1 MKKLFAIIF
10 LSFLT
15 VILSTNVHAQGCSD
29 AGFCTMN
36 SFKPNHSDSIKNLNN
51 QFKVGSFYGKADNSI
66 LVYGSYV
73 EFSKQLNN
81 QFGFDTKLTSIAQ
94 TGNDIA
100 ALGISDLFI
109 NANYKTNKQL
119 KFTLGAKIPL
129 SNASKTKNN
138 LPLPMDYQA
147 SLGIFDLI
155 FGIGYDIKKLQIV
168 AAIQQPLTQNN
179 NQFLASSFPMNTAFR
194 TFQSTNQFKRSADV
208 LLRISYPINISSKLK
223 FTTSLLPIYHLSN
236 DTYIDELNV
245 TKEIKGS
252 EGLTLN
258 ANTFFDYEINS
269 KNSLQFNLGVPFIV
283 RDVRPDG
290 LTRSFITSL
299 EYKIRF

>member
-1 MKKLFAIIF
+1 MLFKLFSAIIPIH
-10 LSFLT
+10 L
-15 VILSTNVHAQGCSD
+15 HAQGCSD
-29 AGFCTMN
+29 AGFCTIN
-36 SFKPNHSDSIKNLNN
+36 SFKPNHSDSTKKINN
-51 QFKVGSFYGKADNSI
+51 QFKVGSFFGKADNAI
-66 LVYGSYV
+66 LAYGSYI

-100 ALGISDLFI
+100 AFGISDLFI
-109 NANYKTNKQL
+109 NANYKNNKNVR
-119 KFTLGAKIPL
+119 FTLGAKIPL
-129 SNASKTKNN
+129 SNASKTNSN

-147 SLGIFDLI
+147 SLGTFDLI
-155 FGIGYDIKKLQIV
+155 MGIGFDIKKIQIV
-168 AAIQQPLTQNN
+168 AAFQQPLTQNK
-179 NQFLASSFPMNTAFR
+179 NQFLASSFPINSALR
-194 TFQSTNQFKRSADV
+194 TFQSTNQFNRSGDV
-208 LLRISYPINISSKLK
+208 LLRISYPINITSKLK

-290 LTRSFITSL
+290 LTRSFIASL

>member
-15 VILSTNVHAQGCSD
+15 IILSTNVHAQGCSD

-119 KFTLGAKIPL
+119 KFTLGAKIPF

-147 SLGIFDLI
+147 SLGTFDLI

-290 LTRSFITSL
+290 LTRSFIASL